1 MVYDF
6 DKIIDRKH
14 TNCIKYDFTEEFHR
28 PSDVM
33 PLWVADM
40 DFQAPEEVREALK
53 RAAEH
58 GIYGYTDTKK
68 DYNDTVIRW
77 FEEGFS
83 WKPEA
88 EWMIKMPGVVFALA
102 MAVQALTRPGEGVLI
117 QPPVYHPFSASVE
130 NNGRKLVENPLIYKD
145 GKYEMDFEDFE
156 NKIRDNAVKLF
167 ILCSPHNPVGRVW
180 KKEELMRV
188 GEICQKYGVIVVSD
202 EIHCD
207 FTFEGHE
214 HTVYAS
220 LGEAFAS
227 HAIICTAPSKT
238 FNIAGLQASNIF
250 IPNPEIRSAV
260 KQAMTATGYSSL
272 NQMGI
277 YAAQA
282 AYTYGR
288 PWLEALKKYLAENVS
303 LVREFLKREMPE
315 VRLVEPEGTY
325 LIWLDFSGLG
335 FSDDELNK
343 RIQERAGIWLNRGT
357 MFGAEGAGFQRVN
370 IACPKKILKEALE
383 RLKNIR

>member
-1 MVYDF
+1 
-6 DKIIDRKH
+6 
-14 TNCIKYDFTEEFHR
+14 
-28 PSDVM
+28 
-33 PLWVADM
+33 
-40 DFQAPEEVREALK
+40 
-53 RAAEH
+53 
-58 GIYGYTDTKK
+58 
-68 DYNDTVIRW
+68 
-77 FEEGFS
+77 
-83 WKPEA
+83 
-88 EWMIKMPGVVFALA
+88 MIKMPGVVFALA

-260 KQAMTATGYSSL
+260 KQAMTAAGYSSL

-343 RIQERAGIWLNRGT
+343 RIQERAGLWLNRGT